1 MGKEKL
7 SVKADN
13 LSHNKNPTNNI
24 NSRPTTDGIPE
35 RRLF

>member
-1 MGKEKL
+1 MEKEKL

-24 NSRPTTDGIPE
+24 NSHPTKDGLPE